1 MSGGGGWAAAGAG
14 RSRVLS
20 WDGCVNVR
28 DLGGLPTRDGG
39 TTRAG
44 AVVRG
49 DTPHRLTDAGWRAL
63 VAHGVRTVVDLR
75 WPEELGEEPPPGVAV
90 RVVHVSLFG
99 ERDPTFVARID
110 EGLDGEELIA
120 ETYLELLD
128 RYRAQFVDAARAVAE
143 AEPGGVLVHC
153 SAGKDRTGL
162 VAALLLAV
170 AGAEPEAIADDYA
183 ATEPALAELKRRWVE
198 AAADEDDRRQRAAR
212 RTPTPAHAMLD
223 VLAGLDERYGGAA
236 GFLRAGGLDEER
248 LARLRER
255 LR

>member
-1 MSGGGGWAAAGAG
+1 MSD
-14 RSRVLS
+14 RFLD

-28 DLGGLPTRDGG
+28 ELGGLPTEDGG
-39 TTRAG
+39 ETRRG
-44 AVVRG
+44 SVVRS
-49 DTPHRLTDAGWRAL
+49 DNPHHLSDAGWRAL
-63 VAHGVRTVVDLR
+63 VEHGVRTVVDLR
-75 WPEELGEEPPPGVAV
+75 WPEERGEEPPPGLPV

-99 ERDPTFVARID
+99 ERDPAFVARID

-128 RYRAQFVDAARAVAE
+128 RYRARFAEAAGAVADAA
-143 AEPGGVLVHC
+143 PGGVLVHC

-170 AGAEPEAIADDYA
+170 AGAEPDAIAGDYA
-183 ATEPALAELKRRWVE
+183 ATEAAMAELKRRWVD
-198 AAADEDDRRQRAAR
+198 AAADEEDRRQRAAR
-212 RTPTPAHAMLD
+212 QTPTPAHAMLD

-236 GFLRAGGLDEER
+236 GYLRAGGLDAEP